1 MCRTRQCANTVSG
14 CQASEY
20 RGTGGLAILD
30 ARTTDA
36 MMGMEANLS
45 VPERIERTET
55 MAERSLLTVL
65 KDKPSS
71 TREAKNVATST
82 GSG

>member
-1 MCRTRQCANTVSG
+1 
-14 CQASEY
+14 
-20 RGTGGLAILD
+20 
-30 ARTTDA
+30 

-55 MAERSLLTVL
+55 IAERSPLTVL
-65 KDKPSS
+65 KAIPSS
-71 TREAKNVATST
+71 TREAKNEATFT

>member
-1 MCRTRQCANTVSG
+1 
-14 CQASEY
+14 
-20 RGTGGLAILD
+20 
-30 ARTTDA
+30 